1 MTFTAETDVELW
13 LVTNAEYTAPMYCV
27 LGHYGDKLCW
37 YTTPAINMPQE
48 VWLFM
53 QMRMNQIS
61 FKKKHN
67 QWLLTKEMLEAN
79 LVKAK
84 GITPAHYV
92 RSNGK
97 PLPKEPKEEDGNRSI
112 DAQFVDYTCR
122 KKGLVDR
129 ALAQRH
135 WIAFCES
142 AIDWLVEENK
152 PINLGFCKLHAFPYR
167 TNWTSIIAA
176 KFPGLRRILDLP
188 DDKKDIALTAM
199 AFDDH
204 LYSANMIGFK
214 QHEDTFTWTLHVQAE
229 NPWIKYTDEYEA
241 SALLENTPETYAS
254 RWAVLVKKVR
264 GSIIGFLESWFRHV
278 ALPNAVVDQRAPFG
292 YRRFLVSQQGRIRPT
307 APPLPVARAV
317 YPEGETPVA
326 PRSDDPDGFEVADLP
341 ELPDEELNLELM
353 R

>member
-1 MTFTAETDVELW
+1 MKFIAETDTELW

-27 LGHYGDKLCW
+27 YGHYGDKLCW
-37 YTTPAINMPQE
+37 YATPAINMPQE
-48 VWLFM
+48 VWTFM
-53 QMRMNQIS
+53 QMRMTSIS

-67 QWLLTKEMLEAN
+67 QWLLTNEMLEAN

-92 RSNGK
+92 RSKGN
-97 PLPKEPKEEDGNRSI
+97 PVPKEPQEAPSEKAI

-122 KKGLVDR
+122 RKGLVDKG
-129 ALAQRH
+129 LAQRH
-135 WIAFCES
+135 WIAFCEA
-142 AIDWLVEENK
+142 AIDWLIEENK

-167 TNWTSIIAA
+167 LNWASMIAA
-176 KFPGLRRILDLP
+176 KFPGLKRTLDLP
-188 DDKKDIALTAM
+188 DETKDAVLSAM
-199 AFDDH
+199 SFDDH

-214 QHEDTFTWTLHVQAE
+214 PKDDTFTWTLHVQAE
-229 NPWIKYTDEYEA
+229 NPWTKYTDEYET

-264 GSIIGFLESWFRHV
+264 GSIIGFLESFYRHV

-292 YRRFLVSQQGRIRPT
+292 YRRFLVAQQGRIRPA

-317 YPEGETPVA
+317 YPESETPPA
-326 PRSDDPDGFEVADLP
+326 PVSDSTYDFEVADLP
-341 ELPDEELNLELM
+341 ELPDEKLDLELM